1 MIMSYHLYQM
11 PMIQSRQPI
20 QYTTL
25 VDPYVV
31 ETLRM
36 IIGRSVVIETVRGN
50 LQGIIADVKPDHVVV
65 SSYDSDTLF
74 YVRIQQ
80 IVHVM
85 PT

>member
-1 MIMSYHLYQM
+1 MSYQLYQM
-11 PMIQSRQPI
+11 PMIQNRQPV

-50 LQGIIADVKPDHVVV
+50 LQGIIAEVKPDHVVV
-65 SSYDSDTLF
+65 RSYDSDTMF

-80 IVHVM
+80 IVHVIVM

>member
-1 MIMSYHLYQM
+1 MNYHLYQM
-11 PMIQSRQPI
+11 PTIQNIQSM

-25 VDPYVV
+25 VDPYVL
-31 ETLRM
+31 EALRM
-36 IIGRSVVIETVRGN
+36 IIGISVVIETVRGN

-65 SSYDSDTLF
+65 RSYDSDTIF